1 MMPNN
6 NQSDEGK
13 NSSKDMDMPTNDD
26 GRESPESSE
35 SDELASSS
43 EGELFGKRRRVGTP
57 VSSPFKTPPG
67 SPFKMPMT
75 IPSPSP
81 PQWIS
86 LEELMTVSNG
96 VTNMALAHE
105 IAVDN
110 DFQLQKYMPPENSLE
125 KQVKDTV
132 HRAFWDAL
140 REELAEEPPTFQH
153 AINLLGEVKE
163 MLVSILLPQHSR
175 LRAQIN
181 EVLDLDLIT
190 QEAEHGALDV
200 KRCARFVIDTMGRL
214 CAPVRDQDIETLRE
228 VDNVVDMFKEIFRVL
243 ELMKMDMANFTIQ
256 SMRPTIQQH
265 SVEYERKKFQEF
277 IDKQPNALEVT
288 KTWLYQA
295 SEKVKASQLPSG
307 SAEGATAAADR
318 LLTPMDV
325 LGHAYIMLLKWE
337 ENKPFPE
344 TVLMDQGRLAEIGV
358 KCRQI
363 TLIASILLIT
373 HNVVGAA
380 LAGLQGFS
388 EKLKGTLGVLL
399 GDMQES
405 SFNLEEALKNISEQ
419 VCKEV
424 DECLETRGFPRL
436 DEKRRDILKVQVQT
450 AANPDNYIHNLI
462 TSRVYGFIQ
471 SVITAP
477 NPASQAKVPGGL
489 TMVKMELF
497 EATARVLRIVRHN
510 NAVFGP
516 YYSDIISGLL
526 PAANGPSE

>member
-1 MMPNN
+1 
-6 NQSDEGK
+6 
-13 NSSKDMDMPTNDD
+13 
-26 GRESPESSE
+26 
-35 SDELASSS
+35 
-43 EGELFGKRRRVGTP
+43 
-57 VSSPFKTPPG
+57 
-67 SPFKMPMT
+67 MT
-75 IPSPSP
+75 ITCSPASP

-110 DFQLQKYMPPENSLE
+110 DFRLQKYMPPENSVE
-125 KQVKDTV
+125 KQVKETV

-140 REELAEEPPTFQH
+140 REELAEEPQTFQH

-163 MLVSILLPQHSR
+163 MLVSLLLPQHSR

-181 EVLDLDLIT
+181 EVLDLDLIA

-200 KRCARFVIDTMGRL
+200 NRCARFVIDTMGRL
-214 CAPVRDQDIETLRE
+214 CAPVRDKDIETLRE
-228 VDNVVDMFKEIFRVL
+228 VDGAVNMFKEIFRVL

-277 IDKQPNALEVT
+277 IDKQPNALEAT

-295 SEKVKASQLPSG
+295 AEEAKASHLPSG
-307 SAEGATAAADR
+307 PAEGAAAADKGPAV
-318 LLTPMDV
+318 TPMDV

-380 LAGLQGFS
+380 LAGLQEFS

-405 SFNLEEALKNISEQ
+405 SFNVEEALKNISEQ

-424 DECLETRGFPRL
+424 DECLETHGFPRL
-436 DEKRRDILKVQVQT
+436 DEKRLDILKVQVQG
-450 AANPDNYIHNLI
+450 AANPDNTIHNLI

-477 NPASQAKVPGGL
+477 NPATQAKVPGGL
-489 TMVKMELF
+489 TAVKIELF
-497 EATARVLRIVRHN
+497 EATARVLRIVQHN

-516 YYSDIISGLL
+516 YYADIIGELL
-526 PAANGPSE
+526 PAANGPSD

>member
-6 NQSDEGK
+6 NQSDESK
-13 NSSKDMDMPTNDD
+13 NSSKDVDMPPIGD
-26 GRESPESSE
+26 GPESPESSE

-43 EGELFGKRRRVGTP
+43 EGELFGKRRRMGIP

-110 DFQLQKYMPPENSLE
+110 DFRLQKYMPPENSVE
-125 KQVKDTV
+125 KQVKETV

-140 REELAEEPPTFQH
+140 RDELAEEPQTFQH

-163 MLVSILLPQHSR
+163 MLVSLLLPQHSR

-181 EVLDLDLIT
+181 EVLDLDLIA

-200 KRCARFVIDTMGRL
+200 NRCARFVIDTMGRL
-214 CAPVRDQDIETLRE
+214 CAPVRDKDIETLRE
-228 VDNVVDMFKEIFRVL
+228 VDGAVNMFKEIFRVL

-295 SEKVKASQLPSG
+295 AEEAKASHLPSG
-307 SAEGATAAADR
+307 PAEGAAAAAKV
-318 LLTPMDV
+318 TPMDV

-337 ENKPFPE
+337 ESKPFPE

-380 LAGLQGFS
+380 LAGLQEFG

-405 SFNLEEALKNISEQ
+405 SFNVEEALKNISEQ

-424 DECLETRGFPRL
+424 DECLETHGFPRL
-436 DEKRRDILKVQVQT
+436 DEKRLDILKVQVKG
-450 AANPDNYIHNLI
+450 AANPDNTIHNLI

-477 NPASQAKVPGGL
+477 NPATQAKVPGGL
-489 TMVKMELF
+489 TAVKIELF
-497 EATARVLRIVRHN
+497 EATARVLRIVQHN

-516 YYSDIISGLL
+516 YYADIISELL
-526 PAANGPSE
+526 PAANELSD